1 MEGRSKKLSHTKPS
15 VPVRRDQTI
24 SCEKKDRDICSSQQ
38 GRTVILMRLPPK
50 SENVRPHFSNSTENA
65 TPLQSIQSWKCDPI
79 QRHIPISLLG
89 YRLSSRVQSRR
100 KKSHMSIFSLFLPA
114 IFAGP
119 RFVGIHKFCYTGK
132 MITIN
137 KFRTCTV
144 LTSYTYLRR
153 GQCKLKTY
161 QEMASLYHKWIFP
174 LVHCLTGSP
183 GQCQDDRQQLPPLE
197 ARTRAH
203 NRS

>member
-1 MEGRSKKLSHTKPS
+1 MFDP
-15 VPVRRDQTI
+15 
-24 SCEKKDRDICSSQQ
+24 
-38 GRTVILMRLPPK
+38 ILVTLLKM
-50 SENVRPHFSNSTENA
+50 RPHYSQSSRENA
-65 TPLQSIQSWKCDPI
+65 TPSSGTSPLASWATVSVPECN
-79 QRHIPISLLG
+79 HAE
-89 YRLSSRVQSRR
+89 
-100 KKSHMSIFSLFLPA
+100 KSHTCQFFALFLPA

-197 ARTRAH
+197 ARTRAR